1 MTSLK
6 FLLFVLSFCDPR
18 DSEGLQNVELLQ
30 QLLFLAL
37 RDLAGLQA
45 QKPLGLLLQEPVS
58 HLMDLAH
65 IDQIGLAV
73 LLILGV
79 GQLRLF
85 GLQFLD
91 EF

>member
-1 MTSLK
+1 
-6 FLLFVLSFCDPR
+6 
-18 DSEGLQNVELLQ
+18 
-30 QLLFLAL
+30 
-37 RDLAGLQA
+37 
-45 QKPLGLLLQEPVS
+45 
-58 HLMDLAH
+58 MDLAH